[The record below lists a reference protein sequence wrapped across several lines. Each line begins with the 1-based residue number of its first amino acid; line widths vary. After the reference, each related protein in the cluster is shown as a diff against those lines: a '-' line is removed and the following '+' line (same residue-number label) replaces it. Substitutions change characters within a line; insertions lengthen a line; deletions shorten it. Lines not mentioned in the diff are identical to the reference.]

1 MTAQLAAPV
10 AIAVPD
16 LAAPV
21 RGLAAKI
28 ELILE
33 AAVIG
38 AIGPAAGAIDG
49 AMIAKPRR
57 QCRRRLKIRLNE
69 GRRGPRRRDGRRG
82 ARRCGGDSA
91 EKSNRSKKTA
101 RYSKGFHVMLS
112 EEIMIDGAS

>member
-16 LAAPV
+16 LAATV
-21 RGLAAKI
+21 RVLAAKI

-69 GRRGPRRRDGRRG
+69 GRRG
-82 ARRCGGDSA
+82 ARRCGGESA